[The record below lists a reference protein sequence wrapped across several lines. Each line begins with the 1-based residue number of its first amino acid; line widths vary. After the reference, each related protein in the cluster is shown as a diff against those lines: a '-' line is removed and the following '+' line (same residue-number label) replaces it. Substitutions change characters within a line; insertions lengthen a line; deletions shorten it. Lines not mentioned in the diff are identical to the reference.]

1 LLFGDYI
8 FQQFFL
14 VIDHLLSEILYVRL
28 EIKIVDLWAN
38 VFSIAAYVTMEI
50 PIICAILNTD
60 FPFE

>member
-8 FQQFFL
+8 FQQLFL

-38 VFSIAAYVTMEI
+38 VFSIAPYVTMEI